1 MMGTRACIPALAAL
15 LLAACGPKG
24 PPPNPALQPE
34 ARPDLV
40 GPAALLKAPPPSGG
54 AKAATLE
61 STEGIEAG
69 PTQGAAI
76 QDASPERAA
85 LVQALSPH
93 DGAPPCADLGA
104 LSPDPATDL
113 IWIASNVTTP
123 PWVGMRA
130 AECLVE
136 GHANAARSTLLS
148 WVTRPELKGFG
159 MLVLGK
165 LDSVDTSLALEL
177 ATAALSGGPDPAGAR
192 RRLLKSAQPELR
204 ALAESAPEP
213 R

>member
-1 MMGTRACIPALAAL
+1 MRVSRASTFALGAL

-54 AKAATLE
+54 TKAATLE
-61 STEGIEAG
+61 STEGIEAA
-69 PTQGAAI
+69 PTQGAAS
-76 QDASPERAA
+76 QDLSPERAA

-93 DGAPPCADLGA
+93 DGAPPCANLGA
-104 LSPDPATDL
+104 LSPDPANDL
-113 IWIASNVTTP
+113 LWVASNVTSP

-136 GHANAARSTLLS
+136 GHATAARSTLLT
-148 WVTRPELKGFG
+148 WVTQPQLKGFG

-165 LDSVDTSLALEL
+165 LESVDTPLAIEL
-177 ATAALSGGPDPAGAR
+177 AKAALSGGPDPAGAR
-192 RRLLKSAQPELR
+192 RRLLKSSKPELR